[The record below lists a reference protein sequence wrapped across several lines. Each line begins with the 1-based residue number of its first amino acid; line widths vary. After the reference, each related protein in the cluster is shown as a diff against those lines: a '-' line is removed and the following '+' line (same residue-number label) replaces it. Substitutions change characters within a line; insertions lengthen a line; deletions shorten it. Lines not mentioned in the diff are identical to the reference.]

1 MERTNCELVEK
12 LDAAQLRHDH
22 QMKAVLEQ
30 IAKLSK

>member
-1 MERTNCELVEK
+1 MERTNRELVEK
-12 LDAAQLRHDH
+12 IDAAQLRHDH